1 MTKSGLSRF
10 HSDTYSAVGDPAVVT
25 VVLRAAQLRGQLP
38 RVDVGVELR
47 HRTQHHHLHF
57 ELILVELEQEVRQSP
72 LEERRGT
79 QHQNQV
85 QVPGESALG
94 EAAGGQGSRLKCLC

>member
-1 MTKSGLSRF
+1 M
-10 HSDTYSAVGDPAVVT
+10 A

-85 QVPGESALG
+85 QVPGESAL
-94 EAAGGQGSRLKCLC
+94 EEEPEGGQRSI